1 MLSRQIARIA
11 VRAGGLRT
19 GVPLICLLAL
29 CLATVRMAH
38 AADKNRAS
46 SGMAARKDALAS
58 IPRDKLTEAQIE
70 KVRSV
75 VNKPSVYR
83 RMPTQVIRCDPDLYL
98 FVMNHPEVMANIW
111 QVMGIEDVV
120 LQPQEDG
127 RFLADDG
134 AGTRGIGEFLHK
146 SFDTHLVYAEG
157 RYSGPLFSKP
167 VEGSAVVLLKSAYNR
182 EPDGHYYISVRLD
195 VFIRLDHVGLDFL
208 AKTFQPLVVQVADYN
223 FVATT
228 NFLQSLSRTA
238 EVNPKGMRRLAE
250 NLVNLPAEVRGEF
263 MATTA
268 PVADRAA
275 AISTHKASLHSPR
288 IEVRQAARIPSE

>member
-1 MLSRQIARIA
+1 MLSLVVLGIAL
-11 VRAGGLRT
+11 RARRRRAILLVMASALCFT
-19 GVPLICLLAL
+19 WASLAL
-29 CLATVRMAH
+29 G
-38 AADKNRAS
+38 ADPNRAS
-46 SGMAARKDALAS
+46 SSNSARKDALAA
-58 IPRDKLTEAQIE
+58 IPRDKLTPEQIE

-98 FVMNHPEVMANIW
+98 FVMNHPEVLANIW

-120 LQPQEDG
+120 LQPQGDG
-127 RFLADDG
+127 TYLADDG
-134 AGTRGIGEFLHK
+134 AGTRGVGEFLHQ

-157 RYSGPLFSKP
+157 SYDGPMFNKP
-167 VEGSAVVLLKSAYNR
+167 VQGASVVLLKSAYNR
-182 EPDGHYYISVRLD
+182 EPDGHYYVTVRLD
-195 VFIRLDHVGLDFL
+195 VFIRLDHAGLDFL

-238 EVNPKGMRRLAE
+238 EVNPRGMRKLAE
-250 NLVNLPAEVRGEF
+250 NLTNLPPVVRGEF

-268 PVADRAA
+268 QVASRAA
-275 AISTHKASLHSPR
+275 AINTQRASLSTPR
-288 IEVRQAARIPSE
+288 IEVRQAAKIPAE

>member
-1 MLSRQIARIA
+1 MLSREIVGIA
-11 VRAGGLRT
+11 VRACRRGAI
-19 GVPLICLLAL
+19 PLLCSLAL
-29 CLATVRMAH
+29 CLTVATAAR

-46 SGMAARKDALAS
+46 SSTAARKDALAA

-120 LQPQEDG
+120 LQPQSDG

-134 AGTRGIGEFLHK
+134 AGTRGIGEFLYR

-157 RYSGPLFSKP
+157 CYSGPLFSKP
-167 VEGSAVVLLKSAYNR
+167 VEGTSIVLLKSAYNR
-182 EPDGHYYISVRLD
+182 EPDGHYYITVRLD
-195 VFIRLDHVGLDFL
+195 VFIRLDNVGLDFL

-250 NLVNLPAEVRGEF
+250 NLVNLPPEVRGEF

-268 PVADRAA
+268 QVADRAA
-275 AISTHKASLHSPR
+275 AINTQRTSLNTPR
-288 IEVRQAARIPSE
+288 IEVRQAAKIPAD